1 MMATGTWTTLRR
13 RLLGLL
19 LVGLLVGGV
28 ALSVAIY
35 NKAFSSYVTVTLRA
49 DEIGNQLSEN
59 SDVKV
64 RGLIVGHVGEITPVE
79 GGSTELTLNLEPEQA
94 ELVPANVSAR
104 FLPKTLFGE
113 RFVNLEIPEGAESTS
128 LRSGDVIPQD
138 RTDSAI
144 ELEQALA
151 DLMPVLQAVQP
162 QKLST
167 TLSAIST
174 ALEGRGEQ
182 LGRTL
187 SDLGSYLGELNPHV
201 PKLQENLREL
211 AKFSHNL
218 SDVTPDL
225 VQTLDNFT
233 TTSKTIVEKRQA
245 LSNMYTSIT
254 GASTDLHSWLK
265 ANSSNLIQLGETA
278 RPTAELLA
286 KYAPSYPCFLGQ
298 MAELVPRIDKAF
310 GKGTNQPGLHATI
323 EITNNRGP
331 YKPGQDE
338 PEWNDHRGPRC
349 YDFAEKPDPFPQ
361 YPPDGPV
368 KDGSTAPP
376 PARSSNNGLSQ
387 ADDQANA
394 GGYNNNGGGGAAPGV
409 AGGDPAGSPG
419 ELRLISQL
427 TAPRLGMD
435 ADQVPGWGALLIAP
449 MYRGAEV
456 TVE

>member
-1 MMATGTWTTLRR
+1 MATLRR

-19 LVGLLVGGV
+19 LVALMVGGV

-35 NKAFSSYVTVTLRA
+35 NKAFTDYVDVTLEA
-49 DEIGNQLSEN
+49 DQVGNQLSEN

-64 RGLIVGHVGEITPVE
+64 RGLIVGRVGEITPRVD
-79 GGSTELTLNLEPEQA
+79 GTTLTLNLDPEHAQ
-94 ELVPANVSAR
+94 LVPSDVSAR

-113 RFVNLEIPEGAESTS
+113 RYVDLEIPDGSSAEP

-138 RTDSAI
+138 RTRNAI
-144 ELEQALA
+144 ELEQAFE

-162 QKLST
+162 QKLSS
-167 TLSAIST
+167 TLTAIST
-174 ALEGRGEQ
+174 ALQGRGE
-182 LGRTL
+182 
-187 SDLGSYLGELNPHV
+187 DLGDTISELGEYLGELNPHV

-225 VQTLDNFT
+225 VHTLENLT
-233 TTSKTIVEKRQA
+233 TTSKTIVEKQEG
-245 LSNMYTSIT
+245 LQKVYSSVT
-254 GASTDLHSWLK
+254 GASTDLQSWLE
-265 ANSSNLIQLGETA
+265 ANSQNLIQLGKTA

-286 KYAPSYPCFLGQ
+286 KYAPGYPCFLGQ

-310 GKGTNQPGLHATI
+310 GKGTNKPGLHATL
-323 EITNNRGP
+323 EITTNRGP
-331 YKPGQDE
+331 YLPGQDE

-349 YDFAEKPDPFPQ
+349 YDFAERPDPFPQ

-368 KDGSTAPP
+368 QDGSTAPP
-376 PARSSNNGLSQ
+376 PARSVNDGLNPANNM
-387 ADDQANA
+387 ADA
-394 GGYNNNGGGGAAPGV
+394 GGYNTGGGSAAPGLS
-409 AGGDPAGSPG
+409 AGDPAGSPG

-427 TAPRLGMD
+427 TGPQIGMD
-435 ADQVPGWGALLIAP
+435 ADEVPGWGALLMAP